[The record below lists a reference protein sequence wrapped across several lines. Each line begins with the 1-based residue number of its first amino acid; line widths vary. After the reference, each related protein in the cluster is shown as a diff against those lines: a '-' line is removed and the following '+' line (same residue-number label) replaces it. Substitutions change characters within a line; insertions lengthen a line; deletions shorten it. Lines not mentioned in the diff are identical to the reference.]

1 MSRESLSVATNL
13 LRHLIWY
20 WRLFFRE
27 QGASESVIHVGL
39 ATFDQ
44 VVHFF
49 DLSAAQPSMMVVGMY
64 LSPSLACPEL
74 NYVGFLYGL
83 GDVNDMFVPLVDG
96 LVLPYPQAAP
106 AIRAT
111 LAEIPR
117 LFAPSK
123 TTETILGP
131 VVQAGLDALQVGPQ
145 L

>member
-1 MSRESLSVATNL
+1 LFLGAYEFIATKQYCKNGLPPKEPAFIFMVDVSYNAIQSGMLRVVCANL
-13 LRHLIWY
+13 ERILQ
-20 WRLFFRE
+20 RLPKE

-83 GDVNDMFVPLVDG
+83 GDVND
-96 LVLPYPQAAP
+96 
-106 AIRAT
+106 
-111 LAEIPR
+111 
-117 LFAPSK
+117 
-123 TTETILGP
+123 
-131 VVQAGLDALQVGPQ
+131 
-145 L
+145 